1 MILFNMGSQDLF
13 DGEGNMDEFYDMDE
27 VFGDLILEGNLGL
40 VMDVDSLGIG
50 KLFSCIEIY
59 KNVVVDIS
67 LNYFYFFRRILIFYR
82 I

>member
-1 MILFNMGSQDLF
+1 
-13 DGEGNMDEFYDMDE
+13 MDEFYDMDE

>member
-59 KNVVVDIS
+59 KNVVIDIS
-67 LNYFYFFRRILIFYR
+67 LNYFYFFRRILKFYR

>member
-1 MILFNMGSQDLF
+1 
-13 DGEGNMDEFYDMDE
+13 MDEFYDMDE

-59 KNVVVDIS
+59 KNVVIDIS
-67 LNYFYFFRRILIFYR
+67 LNYFYFFRRILKFYR

>member
-67 LNYFYFFRRILIFYR
+67 FNYFYFFRRILKFYR

>member
-1 MILFNMGSQDLF
+1 
-13 DGEGNMDEFYDMDE
+13 MDEFYDMDE
-27 VFGDLILEGNLGL
+27 VFGDLILEGNLGF

-67 LNYFYFFRRILIFYR
+67 LNYFYFFRRILKFYR

>member
-67 LNYFYFFRRILIFYR
+67 LN
-82 I
+82 

>member
-27 VFGDLILEGNLGL
+27 VFGDSILEGNLGL

-67 LNYFYFFRRILIFYR
+67 LNYFYFFRRILKFYR

>member
-50 KLFSCIEIY
+50 KFFSCIEI
-59 KNVVVDIS
+59 
-67 LNYFYFFRRILIFYR
+67 
-82 I
+82 

>member
-1 MILFNMGSQDLF
+1 
-13 DGEGNMDEFYDMDE
+13 MDEFYDMDE

-67 LNYFYFFRRILIFYR
+67 LNFFYFFRRILKFYR

>member
-67 LNYFYFFRRILIFYR
+67 LNYFYFF
-82 I
+82 

>member
-1 MILFNMGSQDLF
+1 MF

>member
-1 MILFNMGSQDLF
+1 
-13 DGEGNMDEFYDMDE
+13 MDEFYDMDE

-67 LNYFYFFRRILIFYR
+67 LNYFYFFRRILKFYR

>member
-67 LNYFYFFRRILIFYR
+67 LNYFYFFRRILKFYR

>member
-1 MILFNMGSQDLF
+1 
-13 DGEGNMDEFYDMDE
+13 MDEFYDMDE

-67 LNYFYFFRRILIFYR
+67 LNIFIFLEGY
-82 I
+82 

>member
-59 KNVVVDIS
+59 KNDVVDIS
-67 LNYFYFFRRILIFYR
+67 LNYFYFFRRILKFYR